1 MLGVRY
7 TFIHIDE
14 ASPNPTSTMNS
25 TVPTS
30 AAYGAPSICVT
41 RRLCARCFEPYHS
54 HHMCMM
60 YETPLLRP
68 TAWKLRRQETV

>member
-1 MLGVRY
+1 MLRGRY
-7 TFIHIDE
+7 ASIHIDE
-14 ASPNPTSTMNS
+14 ARLIPTSTMNS
-25 TVPTS
+25 AASTS